1 MQDGEDIGQEVGRN
15 RGYRKENEPYPASV
29 GEKGPMSDST
39 QASRFWLSRKASGHP
54 SLSPVLYGVKS
65 KDSEDHP
72 SLHPTFRSCPPSMGC
87 RQDAP

>member
-1 MQDGEDIGQEVGRN
+1 MGKILDRKWGGTEDTEKKMNLTQLVG
-15 RGYRKENEPYPASV
+15 

-54 SLSPVLYGVKS
+54 SLSPVLCEVKS
-65 KDSEDHP
+65 KDSECHP
-72 SLHPTFRSCPPSMGC
+72 SLYPTFRSCPPSMGC